1 MVSGRQGVRYGSR
14 VSHAFDATLGLERAT
29 NARDLGGHRTVDG
42 RRVRRGLVY
51 RADALSRLSDAD
63 LVRLGALGLAC
74 VVDFRHQVEITSGG
88 ADLLPA
94 TPPGRQV
101 SLPLFDPEHDVFL
114 TVSAV
119 LTGSVGDAGKVS
131 GAGSAGLDRFADGGG
146 EAAMRDIY
154 RWFVSSPMG
163 REGFASTLRLIAEPG
178 GLPLLFHCTAGKDR
192 TGWASAVLLTAL
204 GVDRATVTAD
214 YLRTNELMRPE
225 NTARVL
231 TQRGRVPDAGRILPL
246 LEARAEYLDAA
257 FDEADRRDGSF
268 GGYLREGLGL
278 DDAVLDRLRETLLE
292 NPAEATG

>member
-1 MVSGRQGVRYGSR
+1 MVSGRRAVRYGSR

-119 LTGSVGDAGKVS
+119 FTGRT
-131 GAGSAGLDRFADGGG
+131 GSAGLDRFVDGGG

-214 YLRTNELMRPE
+214 YLRTNELMQPE
-225 NTARVL
+225 NTARLL

-246 LEARAEYLDAA
+246 LEARTEYLDAA
-257 FDEADRRDGSF
+257 FDEAGHRYGSF
-268 GGYLREGLGL
+268 DGYLREGLGL
-278 DDAVLDRLRETLLE
+278 DDAVLDRLREILLE
-292 NPAEATG
+292 KSAETTG